1 MTTVR
6 HILEDKGREV
16 WSVRPGDKVY
26 DAIKMMADKDVGSLV
41 VLGRQQ
47 NSRHGHGTPLRPP
60 MCS

>member
-6 HILEDKGREV
+6 HILQDKGRQV

-41 VLGRQQ
+41 VLEG
-47 NSRHGHGTPLRPP
+47 SK
-60 MCS
+60 